1 MSQVMILVRRRAEH
15 DQFPLVADFVEPEDV
30 HAIVIRSDFDVPIA
44 GSVPLIHDFYD
55 VDPTLTPIK
64 PSGRRPEIRMRLDL
78 NAHQLIHGIRGRD
91 SVLILSMPDVVHFV
105 RPASPQMSLR
115 VLQVSQTT
123 FGDQDDEGASQFMGH
138 TIGAGTCLK
147 YKW

>member
-1 MSQVMILVRRRAEH
+1 
-15 DQFPLVADFVEPEDV
+15 
-30 HAIVIRSDFDVPIA
+30 
-44 GSVPLIHDFYD
+44 
-55 VDPTLTPIK
+55 
-64 PSGRRPEIRMRLDL
+64 MRLDL
-78 NAHQLIHGIRGRD
+78 NAHQLIHGIGGRD